1 MLFVL
6 ITTTMCSSDDN
17 SSSNNPADVINIVS
31 SGTWRITSYADS
43 GEDETNNYNG
53 YNFTFGPN
61 NLLTA
66 NNGTNNYT
74 GYWSV
79 ENSNSNDDSPSN
91 DLDFNITFSTP
102 LQFVELSDDWEILQ
116 RSATVIS
123 LTDVSGGNGGTD
135 FLTFTKN

>member
-1 MLFVL
+1 M
-6 ITTTMCSSDDN
+6 
-17 SSSNNPADVINIVS
+17 
-31 SGTWRITSYADS
+31 DS
-43 GEDETNNYNG
+43 GEDKTASFNG
-53 YNFTFGPN
+53 YNFTFGSN